1 MIEICPES
9 DGATL
14 AVVASEKLTTTDYES
29 VFLPALEERFLRF
42 GRARAVIALADD
54 FHGWELGALWDDA
67 KFGVKHRKDFDKV
80 AVVGAPRW
88 VEWAAKL
95 GELFLHGEVLAFEP
109 TEHVDAVLWAK
120 S

>member
-14 AVVASEKLTTTDYES
+14 AVVASDKLTADDYEL
-29 VFLPALEERFLRF
+29 VFMPALEERIERF
-42 GRARAVIALADD
+42 GRARAVIAFDDD
-54 FHGWELGALWDDA
+54 FRGWELGALWDDA
-67 KFGVKHRKDFDKV
+67 KFGLKHRNDFERI

-88 VEWAAKL
+88 VEWSAKV
-95 GELFLHGEVLAFEP
+95 GELFMHGEVKSFEP
-109 TEHVDAVLWAK
+109 TEYVDAVLWAK